1 MAYGGQILG
10 TNEILFFFLKK
21 KIILEIGKKFK
32 LNLDVYNLF
41 GFLVATVVSSIL
53 L

>member
-21 KIILEIGKKFK
+21 KKIILEIGKKNQTK
-32 LNLDVYNLF
+32 S
-41 GFLVATVVSSIL
+41 GCI
-53 L
+53 